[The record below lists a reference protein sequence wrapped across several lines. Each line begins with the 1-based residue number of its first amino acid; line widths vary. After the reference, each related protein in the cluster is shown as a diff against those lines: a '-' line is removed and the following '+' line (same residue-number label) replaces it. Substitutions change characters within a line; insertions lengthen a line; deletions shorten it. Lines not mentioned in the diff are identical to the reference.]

1 LCFFILIEAMNNVT
15 PYINIHTHQATA
27 EDELSIFNAH
37 DHFNPWTSNIYVSIG
52 IHPWNIQ
59 IINSKEFLD
68 SIKTNAAAKN
78 VLAIGECGLDKLIDT
93 DLKIQEDLFKQ
104 QIHIAEAVK
113 KPLIVHCVKAFDE
126 LIRIKKELNVRVPMI
141 VHGYNN
147 NEQIAVKLLENK
159 FYFSFGKALLNENSN
174 ASKIISTIPIG
185 QLFLETDDTDIPIK
199 SIFEKASRYLQIDE
213 AALKEKIYLNFKR
226 IFTNE

>member
-1 LCFFILIEAMNNVT
+1 MLFYSAAMNNAI
-15 PYINIHTHQATA
+15 PYTNIHTHQAK
-27 EDELSIFNAH
+27 EELIIFNAP
-37 DHFNPWTSNIYVSIG
+37 DHFDPCTSNIYVSIG
-52 IHPWNIQ
+52 IHPWNIEK
-59 IINSKEFLD
+59 INSTECLD
-68 SIKTNAAAKN
+68 SIKTNASAKN

-104 QIHIAEAVK
+104 QIHIAESVK
-113 KPLIVHCVKAFDE
+113 KPLIIHCVKAFDE
-126 LIRIKKELNVRVPMI
+126 LIRIKKELNVSVPMI

-159 FYFSFGKALLNENSN
+159 FYFSFGKALLNEDFN
-174 ASKIISTIPIG
+174 ASKIISIIPIG

-199 SIFEKASRYLQIDE
+199 SIFERASRYLQIDE

>member
-1 LCFFILIEAMNNVT
+1 MSNVT
-15 PYINIHTHQATA
+15 PYTNIHTHQAK
-27 EDELSIFNAH
+27 EELIIFNAP
-37 DHFNPWTSNIYVSIG
+37 DHFDPCTSNIYVSIG
-52 IHPWNIQ
+52 IHPWNIEK
-59 IINSKEFLD
+59 INSTECLD
-68 SIKTNAAAKN
+68 SIKTNASAKN

-104 QIHIAEAVK
+104 QIHIAESVK
-113 KPLIVHCVKAFDE
+113 KPLIIHCVKAFDE
-126 LIRIKKELNVRVPMI
+126 LIRIKKELNVSVPMI

-159 FYFSFGKALLNENSN
+159 FYFSFGKALLNEDSN
-174 ASKIISTIPIG
+174 ASKIISIIPIG

-199 SIFEKASRYLQIDE
+199 SIFERASRYLQIDE

>member
-1 LCFFILIEAMNNVT
+1 MNNVI